1 VSEEHKIDP
10 NAWMVTF
17 ADLVMLLLTFF
28 VLLLTMSSM
37 DTKKLESLMT
47 HFNEATGVLE
57 FGGAKEV
64 SDLQTFISSYNDT
77 SNMLVIEQDK
87 LLDTVELPESLRRMV
102 DNLNQ
107 KIVMTDDARGIVLS
121 FHEDIIFN
129 PGAAKIKKEV
139 FPVLDAV
146 ADAING
152 SPNDILIMGHT
163 DDIPIA
169 TDLYKSNWEL
179 STYRGLA
186 VLEYFLT
193 EKELPSTRFAV
204 GGYGSTRPEYPNDTP
219 EHRALNRRVEI
230 IFKHLLEV

>member
-1 VSEEHKIDP
+1 
-10 NAWMVTF
+10 
-17 ADLVMLLLTFF
+17 
-28 VLLLTMSSM
+28 
-37 DTKKLESLMT
+37 
-47 HFNEATGVLE
+47 
-57 FGGAKEV
+57 
-64 SDLQTFISSYNDT
+64 
-77 SNMLVIEQDK
+77 VIEQDK

-107 KIVMTDDARGIVLS
+107 KIFMTDDARGIVLS

-129 PGAAKIKKEV
+129 PGEAQIKKEV
-139 FPVLDAV
+139 FPVLDAI
-146 ADAING
+146 ADAIIS

-169 TDLYKSNWEL
+169 TDLYTSNWEL
-179 STYRGLA
+179 SAYRGLA

-193 EKELPSTRFAV
+193 KKELPSTRFAV